1 MKILKRLKFSEIV
14 SSLWRKKSD
23 SAKSDLKIKPIFY
36 FSQREVEQKNAED
49 VLFDMFQ
56 NEATGLLPMGKFLA
70 VSLKIEQISV
80 D

>member
-1 MKILKRLKFSEIV
+1 MKIWKRLKFSEII
-14 SSLWRKKSD
+14 STLWRKSSD
-23 SAKSDLKIKPIFY
+23 SAKKSELKIKPIFY

-70 VSLKIEQISV
+70 VSWKR
-80 D
+80 

>member
-1 MKILKRLKFSEIV
+1 MKIWKRLKFNEIV
-14 SSLWRKKSD
+14 STLWRKSSD
-23 SAKSDLKIKPIFY
+23 SVKNSELKIKPIFY

-70 VSLKIEQISV
+70 VSFKR
-80 D
+80 